1 MNTKGGL
8 AYSDSDFVLWETKS
22 NIFVVGNFKSHL
34 QLKVG
39 LVEELL
45 AEYGGVLI
53 DGSQEHSVKR
63 EKSCQPLSI

>member
-1 MNTKGGL
+1 MNTKGDL
-8 AYSDSDFVLWETKS
+8 AYNDSDFELQATKS
-22 NIFVVGNFKSHL
+22 KICVVGNFKSHL

-39 LVEELL
+39 LIEELL

-53 DGSQEHSVKR
+53 DGSQEYSEMR